1 MLLNYKAI
9 IRRAIV
15 LLALLGCVLSVLQQA
30 NNKISRYSH
39 DEVQRNIQAVLD
51 QNVETMTLLID
62 KHKTLVEAT
71 ATKMSGFYAS
81 PELVKDF
88 IRRQEASKDIYKYYR
103 IGFIYP
109 DGSALS
115 SDGYLGNLGFREY
128 FQKSM
133 QGEVF
138 ITSVTRSVLDKKH
151 PLVNIISA
159 PVCNDEGKI
168 VGVIFETIPNSILS
182 DSMSRGIFAE
192 FGSNALIDND
202 GDIVAANNSSLLL
215 SQHRDLLSY
224 ATLDTDQKH
233 LSVWQQRLTNSSNSS
248 VMYFERDGGQYL
260 HFAPIFLDRVQ
271 EPLHVAVLLG
281 QSSIEAQTSHFTN
294 YIYNIFAALF
304 AAALIG
310 VLYYFFDISVQ
321 ESKNRKEL
329 EKIAYVSPFT
339 EGPTYAYLKKKL
351 AKEKRSGYIVYM
363 DMRDFEIIRST
374 LGNERAEGLLKD
386 IWTKTIEELGPKD
399 IGGHIVNDFFALF
412 LEAKD
417 VASVESRLRK
427 INEKF
432 LMMST
437 AKDLPNLEAAFGL
450 APYSH
455 GDDIDIALSKADIAK
470 QSVLSQR
477 DNFYAV
483 YGEAYTQAY
492 VEQVELEKSFPQ
504 ALHDKRY
511 EVWLQPK
518 FDCFTNRIIGAE
530 ALVRLR
536 NAEGQLVPPLKFIPL
551 FEKNGLIRQLDEYVF
566 RTVCEIQKQRLAAQ
580 EKVVPISVNLSRV
593 SLYYRNI
600 VNRYAAIMQEVGV
613 SSELVPLEITESA
626 AVDNKDI
633 LRLTQDFSTHGF
645 KLHMDDFGSG
655 YSSLAALNELP
666 FETLKLDKS
675 IIDFIGTDHGNALV
689 KHTIQLAHELGM
701 SVIAE
706 GVETQEQID
715 YLKTLN
721 CHCVQGYY
729 YSKPVEYKEFEHML
743 QQG

>member
-1 MLLNYKAI
+1 MLLNHKAI
-9 IRRAIV
+9 IRRALVLLV
-15 LLALLGCVLSVLQQA
+15 LLACVLSILQQA

-71 ATKMSGFYAS
+71 ATKMSALHAS
-81 PELVKDF
+81 PERVKDF

-138 ITSVTRSVLDKKH
+138 ITSVTRSVLDKQH

-159 PVCNDEGKI
+159 PVRNHEGKI

-202 GDIVAANNSSLLL
+202 GDIIAANSSSRLLN
-215 SQHRDLLSY
+215 QHSDLLSY
-224 ATLDTDQKH
+224 ATLDPDQKH
-233 LSVWQQRLTNSSNSS
+233 LSVWQQRLTNSSNSN

-271 EPLHVAVLLG
+271 EPLHVAVLLR
-281 QSSIEAQTSHFTN
+281 QSSIEAQISHFTN

-329 EKIAYVSPFT
+329 ENIAYISSIT
-339 EGPTYAYLKKKL
+339 GGPTLAHLKKKL
-351 AKEKRSGYIVYM
+351 TKSKRSGYMVYM

-374 LGNERAEGLLKD
+374 LGNDRAEGLLKD
-386 IWTKTIEELGPKD
+386 IWQTTLKELGPHD
-399 IGGHIVNDFFALF
+399 MAGHIVNDFFALF

-427 INEKF
+427 INEQF
-432 LMMST
+432 LMLST
-437 AKDLPNLEAAFGL
+437 AKDLPHLEAAFGL
-450 APYSH
+450 AIYNY
-455 GDDIDIALSKADIAK
+455 GDDVDIALSKADIAK
-470 QSVLSQR
+470 QSVLRQR
-477 DNFYAV
+477 DSFYSV
-483 YGEAYTQAY
+483 YGESYTQAY
-492 VEQVELEKSFPQ
+492 VAQVELEKAFPQ
-504 ALHDKRY
+504 DLKDKRY

-518 FDCFTNRIIGAE
+518 FDCFTNSIIGAE

-536 NAEGQLVPPLKFIPL
+536 NAEGQLVPPFKFIPL
-551 FEKNGLIRQLDEYVF
+551 FEKNGLVRQLDEYVF
-566 RTVCEIQKQRLAAQ
+566 HTVCEIQKQRLAAK

-600 VNRYAAIMQEVGV
+600 VDSYAAIMQEIGI
-613 SSELVPLEITESA
+613 SAELVPLEITESA

-633 LRLTQDFSTHGF
+633 LRLTNDFSTHGF

-655 YSSLAALNELP
+655 YSSLASLNELP

-675 IIDFIGTDHGNALV
+675 IIDFIGTDHGNAML

-701 SVIAE
+701 SVVAE
-706 GVETQEQID
+706 GVETQAQID

-729 YSKPVEYKEFEHML
+729 YSKPVEYKEFELML
-743 QQG
+743 QQS